1 MEKGGIENREFLE
14 TSVRILMKRHFQILI
29 TFTILIA
36 CNNNKPKSTSPERDN
51 KALSTIDSS
60 ITTDDEKEL
69 FVERGNYEDNQYKI
83 MAYSHFKIPEKLSY
97 DSSYYF
103 KENILSL
110 TDKKNNR
117 TYKIQIAGPCTDNN
131 EIIIDNV
138 TNSLRF
144 KDPLFEV
151 TTPDCSDWYISEFI
165 LFKKDTLKKLFD
177 ISDVKPVKLVKIN
190 DHTLTGTV
198 RDRDEIVADFQDY
211 PITVSLPDDS
221 VTETKPPRQKI
232 DFETEA
238 LEEIHGFQTDNSPS
252 KNTYIIKKGTK
263 LILDSIFRDTKQVR
277 LKLND
282 SLFIICP
289 ISEIEGKLQGNAAG

>member
-1 MEKGGIENREFLE
+1 
-14 TSVRILMKRHFQILI
+14 MKTHFQILV

-36 CNNNKPKSTSPERDN
+36 CTNNKPKSTSSQRDN
-51 KALSTIDSS
+51 KVLSTIDSS
-60 ITTDDEKEL
+60 ITADGEKEL
-69 FVERGNYEDNQYKI
+69 FVERGNYEDRQYKI

-103 KENILSL
+103 EENILSL

-117 TYKIQIAGPCTDNN
+117 TYKIVISDPCTDGN

-138 TNSLRF
+138 TTSLRS

-177 ISDVKPVKLVKIN
+177 ISDMKPAKLVKIN
-190 DHTLTGTV
+190 DQTLTGTV
-198 RDRDEIVADFQDY
+198 TDRDEIVADFQDY
-211 PITVSLPDDS
+211 PITVSLLDDS
-221 VTETKPPRQKI
+221 VTETKPSRQKI
-232 DFETEA
+232 DFETES
-238 LEEIHGFQTDNSPS
+238 LEEIKGFQVDNNLS
-252 KNTYIIKKGTK
+252 KNPYTIKKGTK

-289 ISEIEGKLQGNAAG
+289 ISEVKGKLQSNAAG